1 MQDELIR
8 RACELLEDGTVNRV
22 LGWQKGQF
30 VYDITP
36 AVFTSVEEVKNNFV
50 YNDFCGANLSKYL
63 RSESEK
69 EGKVLVFL
77 KPCDTYSFNQLLTE
91 YKIHRDNVYA
101 VGIECY
107 GKADVEKLRAKGIEC
122 ITDV

>member
-50 YNDFCGANLSKYL
+50 YNDFCCPSICAQNLRRRA
-63 RSESEK
+63 RS
-69 EGKVLVFL
+69 
-77 KPCDTYSFNQLLTE
+77 SFS
-91 YKIHRDNVYA
+91 
-101 VGIECY
+101 
-107 GKADVEKLRAKGIEC
+107 
-122 ITDV
+122 